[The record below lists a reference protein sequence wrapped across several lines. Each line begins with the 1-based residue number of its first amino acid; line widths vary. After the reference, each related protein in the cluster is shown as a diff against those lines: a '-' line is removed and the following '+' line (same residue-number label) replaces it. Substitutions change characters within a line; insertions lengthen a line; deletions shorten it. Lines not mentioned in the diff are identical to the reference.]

1 MAIWAVLG
9 WFIFV
14 WMYYELICLVFVVCK
29 LIRQLKCCNI
39 CFIRWQMQIWF
50 RLLLGLLGVMWL
62 RFILLLNLCCFS
74 MSFGIFIMGILI
86 IVLDNLLVLRVV
98 NKCCMIG
105 ILLSLLLCIV
115 VVSFS
120 IGFFFLLCVISIGR
134 CIGVFILF
142 VIMGS

>member
-1 MAIWAVLG
+1 M
-9 WFIFV
+9 
-14 WMYYELICLVFVVCK
+14 
-29 LIRQLKCCNI
+29 
-39 CFIRWQMQIWF
+39 
-50 RLLLGLLGVMWL
+50 MWL